1 MQNFILTTP
10 SELKTLITE
19 ALKEQNNQTPP
30 SSRESEKNAT
40 TGEKLL
46 TRKETAMKLS
56 VTLPTLNKYVKQ
68 GKIKCHRIGRRVLFK
83 ETDIINSI
91 TPKY

>member
-10 SELKTLITE
+10 SELKNLITE
-19 ALKEQNNQTPP
+19 AFKEQINSTHAKGPNTQ
-30 SSRESEKNAT
+30 KNANL
-40 TGEKLL
+40 GEKLH
-46 TRKETAMKLS
+46 TRLQTANLLS
-56 VTLPTLNKYVKQ
+56 VTLPTLNKYVRE

-91 TPKY
+91 TPKF

>member
-10 SELKTLITE
+10 SELKNLILD
-19 ALKEQNNQTPP
+19 ALKEQNYQTPP
-30 SSRESEKNAT
+30 SSREGENNAT

-46 TRKETAMKLS
+46 TRKQTSHRLS

-91 TPKY
+91 TPKF